1 MSDEKINLFG
11 GRTASFTLDQGQIKQ
26 IILQGKLSKTSSSNK
41 DDFLHNTSRY
51 SNLIGEDEMEKSME
65 NEISYTL
72 NNPFIFS
79 NVLNN
84 YNDSESEEV
93 SNFDN
98 IPDSGHLII
107 EIPSKDKNQKKNSQ
121 FFESPP
127 LKRRI
132 FLLNKKKKRDGNEN
146 KFSREDN
153 ARRGVARFFFN
164 RYLKN
169 IIEKMKKD
177 CKCILYF
184 NFFPEKFIFEA
195 VKKTNKHFL
204 DFTLEQLLENKELYV
219 NKDPLNYYSQNAK
232 VIIEL
237 KSEKNK
243 DIMEQLEYNKILKTT
258 YRDLFKEFLKSDEYK
273 NHFDYLISNKGETE
287 AEKFKYFSEIY
298 IDSYKK

>member
-1 MSDEKINLFG
+1 MSDEKINLFEDQ
-11 GRTASFTLDQGQIKQ
+11 TTFFTLDQEQIKQ
-26 IILQGKLSKTSSSNK
+26 IILSGKLSKTSSSNK

-51 SNLIGEDEMEKSME
+51 SNLIGEDEMEKSLE
-65 NEISYTL
+65 NKISNTL
-72 NNPFIFS
+72 NNRFNADVF
-79 NVLNN
+79 NN

-121 FFESPP
+121 FFESPTP
-127 LKRRI
+127 EKEN

-287 AEKFKYFSEIY
+287 AEKFKYFSEICVGG
-298 IDSYKK
+298 YKK

>member
-1 MSDEKINLFG
+1 MSDETINLFEDQ
-11 GRTASFTLDQGQIKQ
+11 TTFFTLDQEQIKQ
-26 IILQGKLSKTSSSNK
+26 NILFGKLSKTSSSNK

-51 SNLIGEDEMEKSME
+51 SNLIGEDEMEKLLE
-65 NEISYTL
+65 NYISYTL
-72 NNPFIFS
+72 NNLFISDVF
-79 NVLNN
+79 NN

-121 FFESPP
+121 FFESPTP
-127 LKRRI
+127 EEEN

-184 NFFPEKFIFEA
+184 NFFPEKFIFEGKIYFRSS
-195 VKKTNKHFL
+195 KKN
-204 DFTLEQLLENKELYV
+204 
-219 NKDPLNYYSQNAK
+219 
-232 VIIEL
+232 
-237 KSEKNK
+237 
-243 DIMEQLEYNKILKTT
+243 
-258 YRDLFKEFLKSDEYK
+258 
-273 NHFDYLISNKGETE
+273 
-287 AEKFKYFSEIY
+287 
-298 IDSYKK
+298 

>member
-1 MSDEKINLFG
+1 MLVEKINLFEDQ
-11 GRTASFTLDQGQIKQ
+11 TTFFTLDQEQIKE
-26 IILQGKLSKTSSSNK
+26 IILFGKLSKTSSSNI

-51 SNLIGEDEMEKSME
+51 SNLIGEDEMEKSLE
-65 NEISYTL
+65 NK
-72 NNPFIFS
+72 PFNFS
-79 NVLNN
+79 NADVLNN

-107 EIPSKDKNQKKNSQ
+107 EIPSNDKNQNKNSQ
-121 FFESPP
+121 FSESPIR
-127 LKRRI
+127 KKEN
-132 FLLNKKKKRDGNEN
+132 FLLNKKKKRDENEN

-177 CKCILYF
+177 CNCILYF

-195 VKKTNKHFL
+195 VKKANKHFL

-237 KSEKNK
+237 KLEKNK

-273 NHFDYLISNKGETE
+273 NHFDYLISNKGKTE